1 MTDNVGEVSH
11 EQGFSTPDKGRFME
25 EEALDDDG
33 RARRTG
39 MLFSSHWF

>member
-1 MTDNVGEVSH
+1 MTDNVGEVS
-11 EQGFSTPDKGRFME
+11 ELGFTTDKGRFME

-39 MLFSSHWF
+39 MSSCSYLF